1 MIRWVIVKNGGWE
14 LGRFQR
20 AVTSLVFFSLFCLI
34 FQASIFVPV
43 SQAASAEETPAAV
56 ETTVDLRHL
65 QGKVNEINAENLI
78 QEKYTPD
85 SWSKLVYALDA
96 AKAVL
101 TKPNVTQAEIDGALS
116 VLVIAREGLKKQE
129 GTVDKSKLQTKVEEI
144 AVEKLQEK
152 DYTRASWKE
161 LQNRLEQA
169 YFVLDDPHAS
179 QIVVDVALEKL
190 IKARQDLKKQD
201 DAVYK
206 RELRAKVEEIE
217 DKDLDEDDYTRS
229 SWRDLKDALEH
240 AWDVIDDPHATQS
253 EVDDALYDLKKAW
266 RNLKDDDDRDRD
278 RDRDKDRKKDSYTTP
293 TNSFF
298 TGGSSTD
305 KKEERPATNKKSRS
319 QRGYINGYPD
329 GTFQPDRTVTRA
341 EMAAILLNA
350 EMVGQS
356 SANKGRFFDV
366 ADNYWAVNPIHQA
379 SAAGMMSGY
388 PDGTFRPSAN
398 ITRAEIA
405 AVIYKYK
412 ALQGAGGGT
421 AFFDVR
427 GDHWSSPIIAAV
439 VAKGYMAGYPD
450 GTFQPE
456 KALTR
461 AEAVTILNRV
471 LNRVPQNQAGPQRWP
486 DVVPGHWAYKEI
498 EEASIR

>member
-43 SQAASAEETPAAV
+43 SQAASAEETPTAV
-56 ETTVDLRHL
+56 ESTVDLRHL
-65 QGKVNEINAENLI
+65 QGKVDDINAENLV
-78 QEKYTPD
+78 QEKYTPE
-85 SWSKLVYALDA
+85 SWSKLVNALDA

-116 VLVIAREGLKKQE
+116 VLVTAREGLKKQE

-161 LQNRLEQA
+161 LQNRLGQA
-169 YFVLDDPHAS
+169 YFVLDDPQAS
-179 QIVVDVALEKL
+179 QIIVDVALEKL
-190 IKARQDLKKQD
+190 IKARQDLKRQD

-217 DKDLDEDDYTRS
+217 DKDLDKDDYTRS
-229 SWRDLKDALEH
+229 SWRDLEDALDH
-240 AWDVIDDPHATQS
+240 ARDVIDDTHATQS

-266 RNLKDDDDRDRD
+266 RDLEDDKYRDRD
-278 RDRDKDRKKDSYTTP
+278 RDRDKKGSYTTP

-298 TGGSSTD
+298 TGGRSTD
-305 KKEERPATNKKSRS
+305 KKEERPATNKKSKRE
-319 QRGYINGYPD
+319 RGYINGYPD

-350 EMVGQS
+350 GMVSQS

-379 SAAGMMSGY
+379 STAGMMSGY

-439 VAKGYMAGYPD
+439 VAKGYMAGYPN

-471 LNRVPQNQAGPQRWP
+471 LNRVPENQAGPQRWP
-486 DVVPGHWAYKEI
+486 DVVPGHWAYKDI
-498 EEASIR
+498 EEASIQ

>member
-1 MIRWVIVKNGGWE
+1 M
-14 LGRFQR
+14 
-20 AVTSLVFFSLFCLI
+20 SLVFFSIFCLI
-34 FQASIFVPV
+34 YQASIFVPV
-43 SQAASAEETPAAV
+43 VQAAASTEETPAVV
-56 ETTVDLRHL
+56 EATVDLGRL
-65 QGKVNEINAENLI
+65 QGKVNEINAENLN

-96 AKAVL
+96 AKSVL
-101 TKPNVTQAEIDGALS
+101 TKPNVTQAEIDDALS

-152 DYTRASWKE
+152 DYTKASWKE
-161 LQNRLEQA
+161 LQNRLGQA

-190 IKARQDLKKQD
+190 IKARQDLKRQD

-229 SWRDLKDALEH
+229 SWRDLEDALEH
-240 AWDVIDDPHATQS
+240 AWDVIDDPHARQS
-253 EVDDALYDLKKAW
+253 DVDDALYDLKKAW
-266 RNLKDDDDRDRD
+266 RDLEDDDNRDRDRD
-278 RDRDKDRKKDSYTTP
+278 RDRDRKKDSYTTP

-305 KKEERPATNKKSRS
+305 KKEERPETNKKSKS

-350 EMVGQS
+350 GMVSQS
-356 SANKGRFFDV
+356 SENKGRFYDV
-366 ADNYWAVNPIHQA
+366 ADNYWAVSPIHQA

-498 EEASIR
+498 EEASMK

>member
-1 MIRWVIVKNGGWE
+1 M
-14 LGRFQR
+14 GRFQK

-43 SQAASAEETPAAV
+43 SQAASTEETPAAV
-56 ETTVDLRHL
+56 ESNVDLRHL
-65 QGKVNEINAENLI
+65 QGKVNDITAENLI

-116 VLVIAREGLKKQE
+116 VLGIAREGLTKQE
-129 GTVDKSKLQTKVEEI
+129 GTVDKGKLQTKVEEI

-152 DYTRASWKE
+152 DYTKASWKE
-161 LQNRLEQA
+161 LQNRLGQA
-169 YFVLDDPHAS
+169 YFVLDDPQAS

-190 IKARQDLKKQD
+190 IKARQDLKRQD

-229 SWRDLKDALEH
+229 SWRDLEDALED

-266 RNLKDDDDRDRD
+266 RNLEDDNNRDRDRD
-278 RDRDKDRKKDSYTTP
+278 RDRDRKKGSYTTP

-298 TGGSSTD
+298 TGGSPTD
-305 KKEERPATNKKSRS
+305 KKEDRPATNHKSKS

-341 EMAAILLNA
+341 ELAAILLNA
-350 EMVGQS
+350 EMVSQS
-356 SANKGRFFDV
+356 SASKGRFLDV

-439 VAKGYMAGYPD
+439 VAKGYMTGYPD

-471 LNRVPQNQAGPQRWP
+471 LNRVPQNQVGTQRWP
-486 DVVPGHWAYKEI
+486 DVVPGHWAFNEI
-498 EEASIR
+498 EEASIK

>member
-1 MIRWVIVKNGGWE
+1 M
-14 LGRFQR
+14 GRFRR

-56 ETTVDLRHL
+56 ETTVDLSRL
-65 QGKVNEINAENLI
+65 QGKVNEINAENLV

-101 TKPNVTQAEIDGALS
+101 TKPNVTQAEIDDALS

-169 YFVLDDPHAS
+169 YFLLDDPHAS

-229 SWRDLKDALEH
+229 SWRDLEDALEH

-278 RDRDKDRKKDSYTTP
+278 RDRDKDRKKDSFTTP

-298 TGGSSTD
+298 NAGSSTD
-305 KKEERPATNKKSRS
+305 KKEERPSTNKKSKS
-319 QRGYINGYPD
+319 QRGYIHGYPD

-350 EMVGQS
+350 EMVSQS

-366 ADNYWAVNPIHQA
+366 ADNYWAVNSIHQV

-471 LNRVPQNQAGPQRWP
+471 LNRVPQHQAGPQRWP
-486 DVVPGHWAYKEI
+486 DVVPGHWAYKDI
-498 EEASIR
+498 EEASIQ

>member
-14 LGRFQR
+14 LGRFPR

-43 SQAASAEETPAAV
+43 SQAASEEETPAAV
-56 ETTVDLRHL
+56 ESTVDLRHL

-101 TKPNVTQAEIDGALS
+101 TKPNTTQAEIDGALS
-116 VLVIAREGLKKQE
+116 VLVLAREGLKKQE
-129 GTVDKSKLQTKVEEI
+129 GTIDKSKLQTKVEEI

-152 DYTRASWKE
+152 DYTRDSWKE
-161 LQNRLEQA
+161 LQNRLGNA

-179 QIVVDVALEKL
+179 QLVVDVALEKL
-190 IKARQDLKKQD
+190 IKARQDLKRQD

-206 RELRAKVEEIE
+206 RELRAKAREIE

-229 SWRDLKDALEH
+229 SWRKLEDALEQ

-253 EVDDALYDLKKAW
+253 EVDDALYDLRKAW
-266 RNLKDDDDRDRD
+266 RNLEDDDRDRD
-278 RDRDKDRKKDSYTTP
+278 RDRDKDSRKGSYTTP
-293 TNSFF
+293 TTIFF
-298 TGGSSTD
+298 TGGSPAD
-305 KKEERPATNKKSRS
+305 KKVVLPATNIKSKS
-319 QRGYINGYPD
+319 QRGYMNGYPD

-350 EMVGQS
+350 GMVSQS

-366 ADNYWAVNPIHQA
+366 ADNYWAVNSIHQA

-439 VAKGYMAGYPD
+439 VAKGYMTGYPD

-461 AEAVTILNRV
+461 AETVTILNRV
-471 LNRVPQNQAGPQRWP
+471 LNRVPQNQAGLQRWP
-486 DVVPGHWAYKEI
+486 DVAPGYWAYKEI
-498 EEASIR
+498 EEASVQ

>member
-1 MIRWVIVKNGGWE
+1 MVKKIIVKNGGWE
-14 LGRFQR
+14 LGRFPR
-20 AVTSLVFFSLFCLI
+20 AVMCLVFFSLFCLI

-96 AKAVL
+96 AKGVL
-101 TKPNVTQAEIDGALS
+101 TKPNVTQAEIDDALS
-116 VLVIAREGLKKQE
+116 VLVIAREGLKKQDV
-129 GTVDKSKLQTKVEEI
+129 TVDKSKLQTKVEEI

-152 DYTRASWKE
+152 DYTRTSWKE
-161 LQNRLEQA
+161 LQNRLGNA

-179 QIVVDVALEKL
+179 QTVVDVTLEKL
-190 IKARQDLKKQD
+190 IKARQDLTRQD
-201 DAVYK
+201 EAVYK

-229 SWRDLKDALEH
+229 SWRDLEDALEH
-240 AWDVIDDPHATQS
+240 AWDVIDDPHARQS
-253 EVDDALYDLKKAW
+253 EVDDALDDLKKAW
-266 RNLKDDDDRDRD
+266 RNLEDEDDRYRDRD
-278 RDRDKDRKKDSYTTP
+278 RDRDRKKDSYTTP

-305 KKEERPATNKKSRS
+305 KKEERPATNKKSKRE
-319 QRGYINGYPD
+319 RGYINGYPD

-350 EMVGQS
+350 EMVSQS

-388 PDGTFRPSAN
+388 PDGTFRPAAN

-498 EEASIR
+498 EEASMK